1 MEETE
6 TRVAAEAAHAVIRKF
21 FGRLY
26 KVVAVGSI
34 PANLYSSEL
43 IDQST
48 LTLEERDKGTSLRI
62 LLDVQERIS
71 QTMNGGRVL
80 DEFCHVLR
88 QEDSTLTSLVED
100 IQG

>member
-6 TRVAAEAAHAVIRKF
+6 TRVAAEAAHAVIRMF

-48 LTLEERDKGTSLRI
+48 LSLEEHDKGTRI